1 MNKLNEVAYCLYNL
15 GWFMERSDTR
25 YSDNE
30 DEIIFTN
37 YKLEQF
43 EIDIL
48 VDKKT
53 QEVKQ
58 VGITM
63 LLDNKLS
70 EVYRRSDLECFLEDV
85 KLVQKALDKLE
96 FEIVRP
102 MCEKFDIPF
111 VNEESYGGE
120 RYYLD
125 VEGIEERLEQ
135 WPI

>member
-1 MNKLNEVAYCLYNL
+1 MFTGIIEEIGEIKSFQCNTVLEVSCHK
-15 GWFMERSDTR
+15 
-25 YSDNE
+25 
-30 DEIIFTN
+30 I
-37 YKLEQF
+37 
-43 EIDIL
+43 
-48 VDKKT
+48 
-53 QEVKQ
+53 
-58 VGITM
+58 
-63 LLDNKLS
+63 
-70 EVYRRSDLECFLEDV
+70 LEDV

-135 WPI
+135 